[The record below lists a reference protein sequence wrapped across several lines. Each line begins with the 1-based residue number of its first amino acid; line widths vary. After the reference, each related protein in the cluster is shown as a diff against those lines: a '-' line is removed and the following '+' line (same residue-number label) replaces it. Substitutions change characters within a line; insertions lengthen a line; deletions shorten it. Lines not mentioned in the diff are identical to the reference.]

1 MLSSQNT
8 LLLLFIN
15 FFSSA
20 SFAVWVPYIILADF
34 LDSRP
39 NSQQKI
45 AAASFFW
52 FLFIVVSLW
61 KNALNYR

>member
-20 SFAVWVPYIILADF
+20 LLAVWVPYIILADF

-39 NSQQKI
+39 NGQQKI

>member
-8 LLLLFIN
+8 PLLLFIN

-20 SFAVWVPYIILADF
+20 LLAVGVLYIILADF

-52 FLFIVVSLW
+52 LLFIVVSLW

>member
-15 FFSSA
+15 FLALLRLQFGYYI
-20 SFAVWVPYIILADF
+20 SFWLIF

>member
-8 LLLLFIN
+8 PLLLFIN

-20 SFAVWVPYIILADF
+20 LLAVWVLYIILADF

-52 FLFIVVSLW
+52 LLFIVVSLW